1 MRLFVLLLAAV
12 ASLAEAIA
20 FGAVAYVLGDII
32 GAYGMS
38 MGTLSGGGGRAAL
51 WVLGAVLAACLVAVA
66 ALLVVAAVRG
76 RPLGR
81 TARALTVAALA
92 VDGLVGLVLL
102 FTGSPLAALGVLAGF
117 SCLLAALLYDT
128 SRVPAAAL

>member
-1 MRLFVLLLAAV
+1 MRLLVLLLAAV

-38 MGTLSGGGGRAAL
+38 MGALSGAGGRNAL
-51 WVLGAVLAACLVAVA
+51 WVLGAVVAVCLVAVA
-66 ALLVVAAVRG
+66 AFVVVAAVRG

-81 TARALTVAALA
+81 TARAATVAALVVNA
-92 VDGLVGLVLL
+92 LVGLVLL
-102 FTGSPLAALGVLAGF
+102 LTGSPLAALAVVAGF
-117 SCLLAALLYDT
+117 AC
-128 SRVPAAAL
+128 